1 MDPFLGLGRR
11 VSAREVFCCHQ
22 PPVMRG
28 EAFFILG
35 AGAMIVI
42 EKAKEMQQYSESL
55 RNRGKKVA
63 FVPTMGYLHRG
74 HLRLMEEGRKLGD
87 CLVTSIYVNP
97 TQFGPTED
105 LAKYP
110 RDFEMDSRLCEGV
123 GVDAIYFPS
132 NDEMYPPHYQT
143 YVDLQEVTQNLCG
156 LSRPGHF
163 RGVATVCAKLFNLVK
178 PHVAIFGKK
187 DFQQLV
193 VIKRMVTD
201 LNMDLE
207 IVGLDTVRE
216 ADGLAMSSRNMYLKP
231 EERESA
237 LSLSRGLKMAKGMYD
252 KGERDA
258 TAIIDAVSRFIGGHP
273 HAKIDYVKICDTTTM
288 KDAARLDGE
297 SVMAL
302 AVRVGVARLIDNYVF
317 GETLNV

>member
-1 MDPFLGLGRR
+1 DFDMDY
-11 VSAREVFCCHQ
+11 
-22 PPVMRG
+22 
-28 EAFFILG
+28 
-35 AGAMIVI
+35 
-42 EKAKEMQQYSESL
+42 K
-55 RNRGKKVA
+55 
-63 FVPTMGYLHRG
+63 
-74 HLRLMEEGRKLGD
+74 
-87 CLVTSIYVNP
+87 
-97 TQFGPTED
+97 
-105 LAKYP
+105 
-110 RDFEMDSRLCEGV
+110 LCEGV
-123 GVDAIYFPS
+123 GVDVIYFPS
-132 NDEMYPPHYQT
+132 NEEMYPPHYQT

-178 PHVAIFGKK
+178 PHVAVFGKK

-193 VIKRMVTD
+193 VIRRMVTD

-216 ADGLAMSSRNMYLKP
+216 ADGLAMSSRNIYLKP

-252 KGERDA
+252 RGERDA
-258 TAIIDAVSRFIGGHP
+258 TAIIDAVSRFISGHP

-317 GETLNV
+317 GEALSV